1 MFNSRIIFI
10 KIPVVNILLRLF
22 PYSFIISIIN
32 LFLRLFPNYQIIDLT
47 QKLDNLVNLV
57 DIGKITKDNSSSFS
71 AIIKKYIEKLNVK
84 NASVEW
90 FANGCSAK
98 NPLSSPLFD
107 RILDYMSVINFLE
120 NNIENKVIILGATD
134 GQKHAINYSINNNK
148 RYYFFLFYLKSLYKK
163 SRYYFKIKSYLKEIK
178 INFIKEKYDIFE
190 NVDIAVFTYIDGTDR
205 RLYDPYFGN
214 LLDEIKKHRPEL
226 KSVYF
231 GYVYTPIKNCI
242 NYLRKTEKH
251 LWFPIFSF
259 LNEDDISWLYNKAI
273 LELSNPKY
281 DLDFLEEAG
290 FYPNPILKEVI
301 LEDIS
306 FGYINNL
313 IMYLVGCRIRES
325 NSVKRLIYPFENKS
339 LEKCLLLGLNG
350 SIETIGYQH
359 SSISP
364 RHFSFL
370 MGKQEIKVTP
380 IPDKII
386 TSGAV
391 TKDWLINNGNFPGK
405 KIIVGCSLRYKHNYI
420 DKSNSFEAESAK
432 LFLALSSSKEELYNG
447 VRFLRELKYLNPR
460 LILRLRTHINFPLNL
475 LPSEMF
481 NWVNKNIEIRQETSL
496 NENFEWADITL
507 YVSSTVAV
515 ESLMYGV
522 PVIHLDIDKLNSDPL
537 LSEVSNRWFASNIHD
552 CNKVVTEIANLTIA
566 EKNYL
571 SKGAVSYI
579 NSYFKPQ
586 DNVSYK
592 LFLN

>member
-1 MFNSRIIFI
+1 MFNSRVIFVKRPLI
-10 KIPVVNILLRLF
+10 NILLRLL
-22 PYSFIISIIN
+22 PTSFLISIIN
-32 LFLRLFPNYQIIDLT
+32 FLLRLFPNYLIIDLT
-47 QKLDNLVNLV
+47 HKLDNLINLV
-57 DIGKITKDNSSSFS
+57 DIGKITKKNSSTFS
-71 AIIKKYIEKLNVK
+71 IIIKNYIEKLNVK
-84 NASVEW
+84 NAGVEW
-90 FANGCSAK
+90 FANNCSAK

-107 RILDYMSVINFLE
+107 RILDYMSIINFLD
-120 NNIENKVIILGATD
+120 NNIDKKVIIIGATV
-134 GQKHAINYSINNNK
+134 GQKYTINHSINNN
-148 RYYFFLFYLKSLYKK
+148 RNYSFLFYFNTIYKK
-163 SRYYFKIKSYLKEIK
+163 TRSYFKIKSYLKEIK
-178 INFIKEKYDIFE
+178 LNFIDEKYDIFE
-190 NVDIAVFTYIDGTDR
+190 NVDIGVFTYIDGTDR
-205 RLYDPYFGN
+205 RLNDPYFGN
-214 LLDEIKKHRPEL
+214 LLDEIKRNRPEL
-226 KSVYF
+226 KSAYL
-231 GYVYTPIKNCI
+231 GYVYSPIKDRI
-242 NYLRKTEKH
+242 SYLKSIEKH

-259 LNEDDISWLYNKAI
+259 LKETDISWLYNKVI
-273 LELSNPKY
+273 LELTNPKY
-281 DLDFLEEAG
+281 DLDPIEEKW
-290 FYPNPILKEVI
+290 FYPNLIIKEVI

-313 IMYLVGCRIRES
+313 VMYLVGCRIRES
-325 NSVKRLIYPFENKS
+325 NSIKRLIYPFENKS

-350 SIETIGYQH
+350 SIETMGYQH
-359 SSISP
+359 SSITP

-370 MGKQEIKVTP
+370 MGKEEIKVTP

-447 VRFLRELKYLNPR
+447 VRFLRELKNLNPR

-579 NSYFKPQ
+579 NSYFRPQ

>member
-1 MFNSRIIFI
+1 MFNSRVIFVKRHLI
-10 KIPVVNILLRLF
+10 NILLRLL
-22 PYSFIISIIN
+22 PSSFLISIIN

-47 QKLDNLVNLV
+47 HKLDNLVHLV

-71 AIIKKYIEKLNVK
+71 TIIKNYIEKLNVK
-84 NASVEW
+84 NAGVEW
-90 FANGCSAK
+90 FANNCSAK

-107 RILDYMSVINFLE
+107 RILDYMSIINFLD
-120 NNIENKVIILGATD
+120 NNIEKKVIIIGATIC
-134 GQKHAINYSINNNK
+134 QKHTINCSINNK
-148 RYYFFLFYLKSLYKK
+148 RNYSFLFYVNTIYKK
-163 SRYYFKIKSYLKEIK
+163 ARSYFKIKSYLKEIK
-178 INFIKEKYDIFE
+178 SNFIDEKYEIFE
-190 NVDIAVFTYIDGTDR
+190 NVNIGVFTYIDGTDR
-205 RLYDPYFGN
+205 RLNDPYFGN
-214 LLDEIKKHRPEL
+214 LLDEIKRNRPEL
-226 KSVYF
+226 KLVYY
-231 GYVYTPIKNCI
+231 GYVYSPIKDRI
-242 NYLRKTEKH
+242 NYLRTVEKH

-259 LNEDDISWLYNKAI
+259 LKESDISWLFNKVV
-273 LELSNPKY
+273 LELTNPKY
-281 DLDFLEEAG
+281 DLDPIEEKG
-290 FYPNPILKEVI
+290 FYPNLIIKEVI

-313 IMYLVGCRIRES
+313 VMYLVGCRIRES
-325 NSVKRLIYPFENKS
+325 NSIKRLIYPFENKS

-359 SSISP
+359 SSITP

-370 MGKQEIKVTP
+370 MGKEEIKVTP

-405 KIIVGCSLRYKHNYI
+405 RIIVGCSLRYKHNYI
-420 DKSNSFEAESAK
+420 DKSNFFEAESAK

-447 VRFLRELKYLNPR
+447 VRFLRELKNLNPR

-475 LPSEMF
+475 LPTEMF

-537 LSEVSNRWFASNIHD
+537 LSEVSNRWFTSNIHD

>member
-10 KIPVVNILLRLF
+10 KIPLINILLRLF
-22 PYSFIISIIN
+22 PSSILICIIN

-47 QKLDNLVNLV
+47 HRLDSLVNLV
-57 DIGKITKDNSSSFS
+57 DLGKITKDNSSSFS
-71 AIIKKYIEKLNVK
+71 TIIKNYIEKLNIK
-84 NASVEW
+84 NAGVEW
-90 FANGCSAK
+90 FANNCSAK

-107 RILDYMSVINFLE
+107 RILDYMSVIKFLE
-120 NNIENKVIILGATD
+120 NNIEKKVIILGATI
-134 GQKHAINYSINNNK
+134 GQKYAINYSINNN
-148 RYYFFLFYLKSLYKK
+148 RNYSFLFYFNTIYKK
-163 SRYYFKIKSYLKEIK
+163 TRSYFKIKSYLKEIK
-178 INFIKEKYDIFE
+178 LNFIDEKYDIFE
-190 NVDIAVFTYIDGTDR
+190 NVDIGVFTYIDGTDR
-205 RLYDPYFGN
+205 SLNDPYFGN
-214 LLDEIKKHRPEL
+214 LLDEIKRNRPEL

-231 GYVYTPIKNCI
+231 GYIYTPIKDRI

-251 LWFPIFSF
+251 LWAPIFSY
-259 LNEDDISWLYNKAI
+259 LKETDISWLYNKVI
-273 LELSNPKY
+273 LELNNPKY
-281 DLDFLEEAG
+281 DLDPIEEKG
-290 FYPNPILKEVI
+290 FYPNLIIKEVI

-313 IMYLVGCRIRES
+313 VMYLVGCRIRES
-325 NSVKRLIYPFENKS
+325 NSIKRLIYPFENKS

-359 SSISP
+359 SSITP

-370 MGKQEIKVTP
+370 MGKEEIKVTP

-405 KIIVGCSLRYKHNYI
+405 RVFVGCSLRYKHNYI
-420 DKSNSFEAESAK
+420 EKSNSFNAKSAK
-432 LFLALSSSKEELYNG
+432 LFLALSSSKEELFNG
-447 VRFLRELKYLNPR
+447 VRFLMELKNLNPS
-460 LILRLRTHINFPLNL
+460 LILRLRTHISFPLEL

-481 NWVNKNIEIRQETSL
+481 NWVNKNIEIRQETLL

-522 PVIHLDIDKLNSDPL
+522 PVIHLDLDKLNSDPL
-537 LSEVSNRWFASNIHD
+537 LSEVSNRWFASNTLD
-552 CNKVVTEIANLTIA
+552 CNKVINEIANLTITQ
-566 EKNYL
+566 KNHL
-571 SKGAVSYI
+571 SKGAVGYI

-586 DNVSYK
+586 NNVSYK

>member
-1 MFNSRIIFI
+1 MFNSRVIFVKRPLI
-10 KIPVVNILLRLF
+10 NILLRLL
-22 PYSFIISIIN
+22 PTSFLISIIN
-32 LFLRLFPNYQIIDLT
+32 FLLRLFPNYLIIDLT
-47 QKLDNLVNLV
+47 HKLDNLINLV
-57 DIGKITKDNSSSFS
+57 DIGKITKKNSSTFS
-71 AIIKKYIEKLNVK
+71 IIIKNYIEKLNVK
-84 NASVEW
+84 NAGVEW
-90 FANGCSAK
+90 FANNCSAK

-107 RILDYMSVINFLE
+107 RILDYMSIINFLD
-120 NNIENKVIILGATD
+120 NNIDKKVIIIGATV
-134 GQKHAINYSINNNK
+134 GQKCTINHSINNN
-148 RYYFFLFYLKSLYKK
+148 RNYSFLFYFNTIYKK
-163 SRYYFKIKSYLKEIK
+163 TRSYFKIKSYLKEIK
-178 INFIKEKYDIFE
+178 LNFIDEKYDIFE
-190 NVDIAVFTYIDGTDR
+190 NVDIGVFTYIDGTDR
-205 RLYDPYFGN
+205 RLNDPYFGN
-214 LLDEIKKHRPEL
+214 LLDEIKRNRPEL

-231 GYVYTPIKNCI
+231 GYVYSPIKDRI
-242 NYLRKTEKH
+242 NYLRNIEKH
-251 LWFPIFSF
+251 LWSPIFSY
-259 LNEDDISWLYNKAI
+259 LKETDIFWLYNKVI
-273 LELSNPKY
+273 LELTNPKY
-281 DLDFLEEAG
+281 DLDPIEEKG
-290 FYPNPILKEVI
+290 FYPNLIIKEVI

-313 IMYLVGCRIRES
+313 VMYLVGCRIRES
-325 NSVKRLIYPFENKS
+325 NSIKRLIYPFENKS

-359 SSISP
+359 SSITP

-370 MGKQEIKVTP
+370 MGKEEIKVTP

-405 KIIVGCSLRYKHNYI
+405 RIIVGCSLRYKHNYI

-432 LFLALSSSKEELYNG
+432 LFLALSSGKEELYNG

>member
-1 MFNSRIIFI
+1 MFNSRVIFVKRPLI
-10 KIPVVNILLRLF
+10 NILLRLL
-22 PYSFIISIIN
+22 PTSFLISIIN
-32 LFLRLFPNYQIIDLT
+32 FLLRLFPNYLIIDLT
-47 QKLDNLVNLV
+47 HKLDNLINLV
-57 DIGKITKDNSSSFS
+57 DIGKITKKNSSTFS
-71 AIIKKYIEKLNVK
+71 IIIKNYIEKLNVK
-84 NASVEW
+84 NAGVEW
-90 FANGCSAK
+90 FANNCSAK

-107 RILDYMSVINFLE
+107 RILDYMSIINFLD
-120 NNIENKVIILGATD
+120 NNIDKKVIIIGATV
-134 GQKHAINYSINNNK
+134 GQKCTINHSINNN
-148 RYYFFLFYLKSLYKK
+148 RNYSFLFYFNTIYKK
-163 SRYYFKIKSYLKEIK
+163 TRSYFKIKSYLKEIK
-178 INFIKEKYDIFE
+178 LNFIDEKYDIFE
-190 NVDIAVFTYIDGTDR
+190 NVDIGVFTYIDGTDR
-205 RLYDPYFGN
+205 RLNDPYFGN
-214 LLDEIKKHRPEL
+214 LLDEIKRNRPEL

-231 GYVYTPIKNCI
+231 GYVYSPIKDRI
-242 NYLRKTEKH
+242 NYLRNIEKH
-251 LWFPIFSF
+251 LWSPIFSY
-259 LNEDDISWLYNKAI
+259 LKETDISWLYNKVI
-273 LELSNPKY
+273 LELTNPKY
-281 DLDFLEEAG
+281 DLDPIEEKG
-290 FYPNPILKEVI
+290 FYPNLIIKEVI

-313 IMYLVGCRIRES
+313 VMYLVGCRIRES
-325 NSVKRLIYPFENKS
+325 NSIKRLIYPFENKS

-359 SSISP
+359 SSITP

-370 MGKQEIKVTP
+370 MGKEEIKVTP

-405 KIIVGCSLRYKHNYI
+405 RIIVGCSLRYKHNYI

-432 LFLALSSSKEELYNG
+432 LFLALSSGKEELYNG

>member
-1 MFNSRIIFI
+1 MINSRLIFVKRPLI
-10 KIPVVNILLRLF
+10 NILLRIL
-22 PYSFIISIIN
+22 PSSFLISSIN
-32 LFLRLFPNYQIIDLT
+32 FFLRLFPNYQIIDLT
-47 QKLDNLVNLV
+47 HKLDNLVNLV
-57 DIGKITKDNSSSFS
+57 DLGKITKDNSSSFS
-71 AIIKKYIEKLNVK
+71 TIIKNYIEKLNVK

-90 FANGCSAK
+90 FANNCSAK

-107 RILDYMSVINFLE
+107 RILDYMSVINFLD
-120 NNIENKVIILGATD
+120 NNIDKKVIIIGATV
-134 GQKHAINYSINNNK
+134 GQKYTINHSINNNRK
-148 RYYFFLFYLKSLYKK
+148 CSFLFYIDTIYKQAR
-163 SRYYFKIKSYLKEIK
+163 SYFKIKSYLKEIK
-178 INFIKEKYDIFE
+178 LNFIDEKYDIFE
-190 NVDIAVFTYIDGTDR
+190 NVDIGVFTYIDGTDR
-205 RLYDPYFGN
+205 RLNDPYFGN
-214 LLDEIKKHRPEL
+214 LLDEIKRNRPEL
-226 KSVYF
+226 KSVYL
-231 GYVYTPIKNCI
+231 GYVYSPIKDRI
-242 NYLRKTEKH
+242 SYLKSIEKH

-259 LNEDDISWLYNKAI
+259 LKETDISWLYNKVI
-273 LELSNPKY
+273 LELTNPKY
-281 DLDFLEEAG
+281 DLDPVEEKW
-290 FYPNPILKEVI
+290 FYPNLIIKEVI

-313 IMYLVGCRIRES
+313 VMYMVGCRIRES
-325 NSVKRLIYPFENKS
+325 NSIKRLIYPFENKS

-350 SIETIGYQH
+350 SIETMGYQH
-359 SSISP
+359 SSITP

-370 MGKQEIKVTP
+370 MGKEEIKVTP

-405 KIIVGCSLRYKHNYI
+405 RIIVGCSLRYKHNYI

-447 VRFLRELKYLNPR
+447 VRFLRELKNLYPR
-460 LILRLRTHINFPLNL
+460 LILRLRTHINFPLDL

-537 LSEVSNRWFASNIHD
+537 LSEVSNKWFASNIHD